1 MIRQASEE
9 HCGFAISLDPSSQS
23 GCAGKKFFGREQT
36 WLALLVNGLTFDL
49 IGLRP
54 GPSDEPPPYA
64 HFFGLPAD
72 TDPRSWEALTI
83 RPGPHFAGG
92 YNDGAG
98 GPHAGVVGRRV
109 GEPAGRRGC
118 RLASGAQLLRARLF
132 SRERAALDRRWS
144 VPRPR
149 PDGLG
154 DLARRRH
161 AQRRPGAVHHAGTAH
176 RAGTHGRKGG
186 RGEDRC
192 PPARLV
198 GGEWPANGTGRLE
211 APQRVTSPDGAPLCL
226 EPCANGRF
234 VRVWRG

>member
-161 AQRRPGAVHHAGTAH
+161 AQRKAWRCSPRRNCASSRNSWSKRRQGRRSVSACSIGWWRMAGE
-176 RAGTHGRKGG
+176 R
-186 RGEDRC
+186 DW
-192 PPARLV
+192 PAR
-198 GGEWPANGTGRLE
+198 
-211 APQRVTSPDGAPLCL
+211 GAATRH
-226 EPCANGRF
+226 EP
-234 VRVWRG
+234 